1 MKNRSGKNGGLRS
14 TPSAD
19 PQRAWVV
26 VLGDAG
32 RSPRM
37 QYHALSLCKTVRY
50 TKCMPADVIFYG
62 DLLLL

>member
-1 MKNRSGKNGGLRS
+1 MSTRRGKNGGVRS

-37 QYHALSLCKTVRY
+37 QYHALSLCKTVRH
-50 TKCMPADVIFYG
+50 TKCIPEDVIFCA
-62 DLLLL
+62 D